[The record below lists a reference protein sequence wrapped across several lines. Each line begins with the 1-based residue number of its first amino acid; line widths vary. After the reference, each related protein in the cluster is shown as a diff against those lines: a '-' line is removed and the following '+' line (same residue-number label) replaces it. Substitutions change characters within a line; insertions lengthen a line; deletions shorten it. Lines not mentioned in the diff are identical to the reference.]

1 MCPSGELV
9 PQSLPH
15 PSPPPSGAIT
25 APLGTRLARGLPPLP
40 RWSEAITPGVYRVEI
55 PRYPPVT
62 RHGAGGGSTPTPPTA
77 THTNG
82 CK

>member
-15 PSPPPSGAIT
+15 PSPPSGAIT

-40 RWSEAITPGVYRVEI
+40 RWSEAITPGVYPGRDPPLPSGDTPRCRRREYAHPTYRNTHERV
-55 PRYPPVT
+55 
-62 RHGAGGGSTPTPPTA
+62 
-77 THTNG
+77 
-82 CK
+82 